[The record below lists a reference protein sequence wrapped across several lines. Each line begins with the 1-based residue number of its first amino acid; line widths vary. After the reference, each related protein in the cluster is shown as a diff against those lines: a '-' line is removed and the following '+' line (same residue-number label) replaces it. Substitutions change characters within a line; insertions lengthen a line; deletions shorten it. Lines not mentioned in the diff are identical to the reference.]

1 MELDK
6 DDYFVIDEVP
16 QEITNSAGAKIQIL
30 SDFDGLVFQ
39 AKEVCG
45 DFVAA
50 KLIERDSFESPI
62 ADLIISL
69 NRRRYNIFPVTRQ
82 YAECIM
88 KSRKNPASSMFQDLQ
103 EIFEAA
109 TGDEVGPIPPDF
121 LDFNGDENH
130 GDGP

>member
-6 DDYFVIDEVP
+6 DDYFVIDETP

-30 SDFDGLVFQ
+30 SDFDGVVFQ

-50 KLIERDSFESPI
+50 KLIERDSWESNA
-62 ADLIISL
+62 ADLVISL
-69 NRRRYNIFPVTRQ
+69 NRRRYNIFPVSKQ

-88 KSRKNPASSMFQDLQ
+88 KSRKSPATNMFQDLEDMFNASDLGFNKQ
-103 EIFEAA
+103 TPPSFP
-109 TGDEVGPIPPDF
+109 GLDEDDNGEGP
-121 LDFNGDENH
+121 
-130 GDGP
+130 